1 MKKILICEDEQ
12 DAQTSLKNMLS
23 RRNYDVLGASNGTD
37 ALDQAKKFQ
46 PDLILLDIRMPKI
59 DGIEVAKSIREF
71 DNKVKL
77 LFVTA
82 FDSLEMKK
90 EASRFDISG
99 YIVKPF
105 PPDSLIHAVEQALK

>member
-1 MKKILICEDEQ
+1 
-12 DAQTSLKNMLS
+12 MLG
-23 RRNYDVLGASNGTD
+23 RRNYEVTGAINGTD
-37 ALDQAKKFQ
+37 ALEQAKKFQ

-59 DGIEVAKSIREF
+59 DGIEVARSIREF
-71 DNKVKL
+71 DKKVKI

-90 EASRFDISG
+90 EAARFDISG

-105 PPDSLIHAVEQALK
+105 PPENLLEAIDQALK